1 MKKFTRI
8 LICLILCVFTI
19 GLAACGDNQDNF
31 TYPTASMQ
39 TYGNGGLSV
48 QKGDY
53 LYFVNGYQS
62 ADNMTE
68 KNASYHVGALMIAKL
83 DENGNLILNDEGLLG
98 DDYYRVMSDK
108 LCGFEATGLYIF
120 GDYLYFTS
128 PCQENEAG
136 TDGEWAKGRVDFY
149 RIRLDDS
156 GSVEKLYTSGVENEN
171 LQYEYYY
178 DGNNTFI
185 LVYES
190 GDTLNSSGGT
200 NILKR
205 IDANDASSTEISRDV
220 SSVVMADDSD
230 KIFYVTTDDDERCV
244 LNKYDIVNNNSSQY
258 LGKFTNEITAKF
270 VVNGYVYI
278 EETHGSN
285 MDLKRSR
292 ISTSG
297 AFTDFVPG
305 ISNYTTYEITPNGEM
320 VIGITDNV
328 IDFYLFGNTSPSLNF
343 VEDAD
348 IETINFIGF
357 ANGSIVYY
365 DDNNAIKMVS
375 YANFISNPGLTPEI
389 VTLATLSDVN
399 TDYFDLDDNYL
410 YFYKTVGSNSYL
422 HRLSVNN
429 NNGETEEMV
438 GVYLEADIPDEEE
451 ETEEESEE
459 SAN

>member
-19 GLAACGDNQDNF
+19 GLAACGDDKDNF
-31 TYPTASMQ
+31 AYPSSSMQ
-39 TYGNGGLSV
+39 TYSNGGLSV

-68 KNASYHVGALMIAKL
+68 KDASYHVGALMIAKL
-83 DENGNLILNDEGLLG
+83 DANGDLILNDDGLLG

-136 TDGEWAKGRVDFY
+136 KDGEWAKGRVDFY
-149 RIRLDDS
+149 RIKLDKS
-156 GSVEKLYTSGVENEN
+156 GKVERLYTSGVENEN

-178 DGNNTFI
+178 NGNNTFI

-190 GDTLNSSGGT
+190 GDTLNSSGGA

-205 IDANDASSTEISRDV
+205 IDTSDASSTEISRDV
-220 SSVVMADDSD
+220 SSAVMAEDGD
-230 KIFYVTTDDDERCV
+230 KIFYVRTDDDGKYV
-244 LNKYDIVNNNSSQY
+244 LNKYDIVSNNSSQY
-258 LGKFTNEITAKF
+258 LGKFANEITVEF

-278 EETHGSN
+278 TETHGSN
-285 MDLKRSR
+285 SDLKRSK
-292 ISTSG
+292 ISTNG
-297 AFTDFVPG
+297 AFTDSIPA
-305 ISNYTTYEITPNGEM
+305 ISNYTSFEVTPNGEM
-320 VIGITDNV
+320 VVAITGNT
-328 IDFYLFGNTSPSLNF
+328 IDFYLYGNSSPALNYL
-343 VEDAD
+343 EDTD

-365 DDNNAIKMVS
+365 DDSNAIKMVS
-375 YANFISNPGLTPEI
+375 YANYLIDHSLEI
-389 VTLATLSDVN
+389 VTVATLSDVN
-399 TDYFDLDDNYL
+399 TDYFDLDDSYL
-410 YFYKTVGSNSYL
+410 YFYKTVGNNSYL

-438 GVYLEADIPDEEE
+438 GVYLEEDIPDEED
-451 ETEEESEE
+451 TEESED

>member
-1 MKKFTRI
+1 M
-8 LICLILCVFTI
+8 
-19 GLAACGDNQDNF
+19 N
-31 TYPTASMQ
+31 
-39 TYGNGGLSV
+39 
-48 QKGDY
+48 
-53 LYFVNGYQS
+53 
-62 ADNMTE
+62 
-68 KNASYHVGALMIAKL
+68 
-83 DENGNLILNDEGLLG
+83 
-98 DDYYRVMSDK
+98 
-108 LCGFEATGLYIF
+108 
-120 GDYLYFTS
+120 
-128 PCQENEAG
+128 
-136 TDGEWAKGRVDFY
+136 
-149 RIRLDDS
+149 
-156 GSVEKLYTSGVENEN
+156 TSGVENEN

-230 KIFYVTTDDDERCV
+230 KIFYVTTDDDERYV

-297 AFTDFVPG
+297 AFTDTIPA
-305 ISNYTTYEITPNGEM
+305 ISNYTTYEVTPNGEM
-320 VIGITDNV
+320 VIGITDNT
-328 IDFYLFGNTSPSLNF
+328 IDFYLFGNTTPSLNYL
-343 VEDAD
+343 EDTD

-375 YANFISNPGLTPEI
+375 YANFISNHTLEI
-389 VTLATLSDVN
+389 VTLATLNDVN

-438 GVYLEADIPDEEE
+438 GVYLEADIPEEE
-451 ETEEESEE
+451 ETDESDTEE